1 MTRHTYYTH
10 EEDHKYAFTVT
21 PQKIRFGVGSL
32 RRVNCDAQA
41 LSISIV
47 ALYID
52 KTVAQF
58 KCISTVKGALSK
70 ASIDNAIL
78 EKFETDLTTRSSKY
92 TMQYW

>member
-1 MTRHTYYTH
+1 MTRHFYYTH

-32 RRVNCDAQA
+32 RRVNCDAQS
-41 LSISIV
+41 LNISID

-70 ASIDNAIL
+70 ASIDVAIL
-78 EKFETDLTTRSSKY
+78 EKFETDLTKRSFKY
-92 TMQYW
+92 TMQ

>member
-1 MTRHTYYTH
+1 MTRRTYYNH

-21 PQKIRFGVGSL
+21 SQKIRCGVGSL

-58 KCISTVKGALSK
+58 KCISTVKGTLSK
-70 ASIDNAIL
+70 AKIDVAIL
-78 EKFETDLTTRSSKY
+78 ERFETHLTKRSFKY
-92 TMQYW
+92 TMH

>member
-1 MTRHTYYTH
+1 MTRHFYYTH
-10 EEDHKYAFTVT
+10 EEGHKYAVTVT

-41 LSISIV
+41 LSISIA

-70 ASIDNAIL
+70 ASIDVAIL
-78 EKFETDLTTRSSKY
+78 EKFESDLTKRSFKY
-92 TMQYW
+92 TMQ